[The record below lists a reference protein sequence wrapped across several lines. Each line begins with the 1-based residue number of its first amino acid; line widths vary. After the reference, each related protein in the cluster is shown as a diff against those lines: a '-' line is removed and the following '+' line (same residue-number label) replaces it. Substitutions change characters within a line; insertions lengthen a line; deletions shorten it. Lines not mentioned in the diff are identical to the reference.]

1 VSLAEKICPIC
12 GTTAHANAQVC
23 TTCGTSLANVQ
34 PAKPGRRALSTPVGP
49 DEYGETDLLE
59 GSRRSGR
66 DNLWFA
72 GLVLGLALTCGLLI
86 FIPIFITQRAQ
97 AENETIAAETVDRA
111 ATLSATPDPLASPQA
126 ILMAT
131 NTPRPTINLPTVT
144 PAPPTPTLSP
154 TPGPCEVVVQAGDDL
169 SSLAYGCGHRSLDII
184 PLILEQNNLAAP
196 ESLQVGQRLI
206 IPWPTPEGGAP
217 ASEATIDGSAAA
229 ADAVVAL
236 AAAPA
241 DTQATTGPTRF
252 PTATLLPGLMF
263 HTVSA
268 GESMVQIAYEYNTD
282 AETLA
287 QINPEVPFSQCDF
300 SETSGGPSCTVL
312 LQPGQLFRVP
322 APSPTPTL
330 SPTPSGSETATPTIT
345 PTFNAPAL
353 ISPNN
358 RALFRADDLI
368 TLRWVSSGVLGIGE
382 RYQIIVRDLTSGA
395 EYRETT
401 QELFFIVPA
410 AWQGTDDRRHDYEWR
425 VGVVTESDRSN
436 MLYPTE
442 PRLFTW
448 ESRGGTP

>member
-1 VSLAEKICPIC
+1 
-12 GTTAHANAQVC
+12 
-23 TTCGTSLANVQ
+23 
-34 PAKPGRRALSTPVGP
+34 
-49 DEYGETDLLE
+49 
-59 GSRRSGR
+59 
-66 DNLWFA
+66 
-72 GLVLGLALTCGLLI
+72 
-86 FIPIFITQRAQ
+86 
-97 AENETIAAETVDRA
+97 
-111 ATLSATPDPLASPQA
+111 
-126 ILMAT
+126 
-131 NTPRPTINLPTVT
+131 
-144 PAPPTPTLSP
+144 
-154 TPGPCEVVVQAGDDL
+154 
-169 SSLAYGCGHRSLDII
+169 
-184 PLILEQNNLAAP
+184 
-196 ESLQVGQRLI
+196 
-206 IPWPTPEGGAP
+206 
-217 ASEATIDGSAAA
+217 
-229 ADAVVAL
+229 
-236 AAAPA
+236 
-241 DTQATTGPTRF
+241 
-252 PTATLLPGLMF
+252 
-263 HTVSA
+263 
-268 GESMVQIAYEYNTD
+268 MVQIAYEYNTD